1 MPEEIDR
8 NQIDSGSRGRSMH
21 KGDVPDPMKRRYFL
35 DEKGGPGLG
44 FYVDA
49 QVKAPAFR
57 DLGTRLVA
65 GRADPNAIRDMAAV
79 AHHRGWT
86 AVTVHGDARF
96 RREVWLASAALGI
109 EVRGYEPSQRDRQEL
124 ERRVEQTTR
133 RSRSDRDSSG
143 AGGARGDAATFK
155 VVEAV
160 VRSRVTDQPAQD
172 RILQAAR
179 ERIASWLERGAQLRP
194 AQSEPAA
201 YSQVRSRERQ
211 RSR

>member
-21 KGDVPDPMKRRYFL
+21 KGDVPDPMKRRYFV

-57 DLGTRLVA
+57 DLGARLVA

-96 RREVWLASAALGI
+96 GVRSGSRPRRLGLKCVDMSRPNATVRTLSVASNRPPAGHGLIDKALARAAHAAM
-109 EVRGYEPSQRDRQEL
+109 R
-124 ERRVEQTTR
+124 R
-133 RSRSDRDSSG
+133 RSRSLKR
-143 AGGARGDAATFK
+143 
-155 VVEAV
+155 
-160 VRSRVTDQPAQD
+160 
-172 RILQAAR
+172 
-179 ERIASWLERGAQLRP
+179 
-194 AQSEPAA
+194 
-201 YSQVRSRERQ
+201 
-211 RSR
+211 